1 MIRISKQVTES
12 LLLLLQLDAYGDSA
26 YHKSRQL
33 AQDLNASQ
41 DSLVKTLRILVLGG
55 LVESS
60 SNKNGGFR
68 LARPVHD
75 ITLADVVLAVRHHSR
90 FPRPEEAIMAGL
102 DPRPLEELS
111 IDIALLNHTL
121 QICLQDVLKD
131 LATIPLDSLR
141 TNSKEEAVQPVLA
154 ARPL

>member
-1 MIRISKQVTES
+1 
-12 LLLLLQLDAYGDSA
+12 
-26 YHKSRQL
+26 
-33 AQDLNASQ
+33 
-41 DSLVKTLRILVLGG
+41 
-55 LVESS
+55 
-60 SNKNGGFR
+60 
-68 LARPVHD
+68 
-75 ITLADVVLAVRHHSR
+75 
-90 FPRPEEAIMAGL
+90 MAGL

-131 LATIPLDSLR
+131 LATISLDSLR